1 MEEGCRVVS
10 ISAQNR
16 RTLPGRSL
24 AEVETPAL
32 LVDVA
37 MLDAN
42 IAALAEFLRRR
53 APGVRLRPHAKTHKC
68 AEIARR
74 QVAAGAVGVCCQTVG
89 EAEAM
94 AEGGIAD
101 ILVTNEIADAGKA
114 ARLAAIA
121 AVATVSVCADHPDQV
136 ALLASAAA
144 ARGVTLGVLVEV
156 DVGGGRCGVGS
167 AAEALDLAASITRA
181 PGLRFAGLQ
190 AYHGRAQHLRSYAE
204 REAAIAGAVAAA
216 EEAAEL
222 IRRDGIACP
231 AITGAGTG
239 TFEIEAASSTYTE
252 LQCGSYVFMDVDYG
266 RNARSAVGDVPEFAH
281 ALTVLTTVI
290 SRPGPERAVCDA
302 GLKAFSLD
310 SGPPSLARHPGI
322 AFRGASDEHSTLT
335 LDGGSALRI
344 GDRLQLLPGHCD
356 PTVAMHDWI
365 VAHQDGV
372 VAGLWPV
379 ARGW

>member
-1 MEEGCRVVS
+1 MS

-16 RTLPGRSL
+16 RPLPGRSLAPGLSL

-32 LVDVA
+32 LVDIA
-37 MLDAN
+37 MLGAN
-42 IAALAEFLRRR
+42 IAALAEFLRWR
-53 APGVRLRPHAKTHKC
+53 APGVRLRPHVKTHKC

-74 QVAAGAVGVCCQTVG
+74 QVAAGAVGVCCQTLG

-94 AEGGIAD
+94 AEAGIAD

-114 ARLAAIA
+114 ARLAAVA
-121 AVATVSVCADHPDQV
+121 AAATVSVCADHAEQV
-136 ALLASAAA
+136 ALLASAAT

-156 DVGGGRCGVGS
+156 DVGGGRCGVHS
-167 AAEALDLAASITRA
+167 AAAALELAASIAHA
-181 PGLRFAGLQ
+181 PSLRFAGLQ

-216 EEAAEL
+216 EEAAGL
-222 IRRDGIACP
+222 IRRNSIACP
-231 AITGAGTG
+231 VITGAGTG
-239 TFEIEAASSTYTE
+239 TFEIEAASTTYTE

-266 RNARSAVGDVPEFAH
+266 RNARSAVADVPAFAH

-290 SRPGPERAVCDA
+290 SRPRRERAVCDA

-310 SGPPSLARHPGI
+310 SGPPSLALHPGVT
-322 AFRGASDEHSTLT
+322 FLGASDEHSTLGV
-335 LDGGSALRI
+335 DGEDALRI

-365 VAHQDGV
+365 VAHQDSV
-372 VAGLWPV
+372 VVDCWPV

>member
-1 MEEGCRVVS
+1 M
-10 ISAQNR
+10 
-16 RTLPGRSL
+16 L

-32 LVDVA
+32 LVDIT

-53 APGVRLRPHAKTHKC
+53 APGIRLRPHAKTHKC

-74 QVAAGAVGVCCQTVG
+74 QMAAGAVGVCCQTLG

-94 AEGGIAD
+94 AEGGLAD

-121 AVATVSVCADHPDQV
+121 AVATVSVCVDHAEQV
-136 ALLASAAA
+136 ALLASAAMA
-144 ARGVTLGVLVEV
+144 HGVTLGVLVEV
-156 DVGGGRCGVGS
+156 DVGGGRCGVNS
-167 AAEALDLAASITRA
+167 AAAALELAASITRA

-216 EEAAEL
+216 EEAAGL
-222 IRRDGIACP
+222 IRREEIACP

-239 TFEIEAASSTYTE
+239 TFEIEAASAAYTE

-266 RNARSAVGDVPEFAH
+266 RNARSGISDVPEFAH

-290 SRPGPERAVCDA
+290 SRPRRERAVCDA
-302 GLKAFSLD
+302 GLKALSLD
-310 SGPPSLARHPGI
+310 SGPPSLALHPGI
-322 AFRGASDEHSTLT
+322 TFLGASDEHSTLGV
-335 LDGGSALRI
+335 DGESALRI

-365 VAHQDGV
+365 VAHQGGV
-372 VAGLWPV
+372 VADLWPV

>member
-1 MEEGCRVVS
+1 VAS
-10 ISAQNR
+10 ISAQHC
-16 RTLPGRSL
+16 RTLPGRPL

-37 MLDAN
+37 RLDAN

-53 APGVRLRPHAKTHKC
+53 APGIRLRPHAKTHKC

-74 QVAAGAVGVCCQTVG
+74 QVAAGAVGVCCQTLG

-94 AEGGIAD
+94 AGGGIAD

-121 AVATVSVCADHPDQV
+121 SVATVSVCADDSGQV
-136 ALLASAAA
+136 ALLADAAA
-144 ARGVTLGVLVEV
+144 SRGVTLGVLVEV

-167 AAEALDLAASITRA
+167 AAAALDLAASITRA

-190 AYHGRAQHLRSYAE
+190 AYHGRAQHLRTHAE

-216 EEAAEL
+216 EEAADL
-222 IRRDGIACP
+222 IRRSGIACP
-231 AITGAGTG
+231 TITGAGTG
-239 TFEIEAASSTYTE
+239 TFEIEAASATYTE

-266 RNARSAVGDVPEFAH
+266 RNARSAVGGVPDFAH

-290 SRPGPERAVCDA
+290 SRPRPERAVCDA

-310 SGPPSLARHPGI
+310 SGPPSLALHPGLD
-322 AFRGASDEHSTLT
+322 FRGASDEHSTLGVD
-335 LDGGSALRI
+335 DGSELRI

-356 PTVAMHDWI
+356 PTVALHDRI
-365 VAHQDGV
+365 IAHENGV
-372 VAGLWPV
+372 VTSVWPV